1 MAKKTVKIEVVAE
14 GTQQFD
20 AKMKGAAGSVGRLT
34 SAAQKSGGGLKSMI
48 GGLGSAAGSLTKMV
62 PALAAV
68 TTAASAFNKAMNS
81 TETMSDKFGATMRV
95 AGSSVDSFF
104 SKLMSG
110 NFDGF
115 LQGLNG
121 VVSAAQQAYDAID
134 NLGTLSA
141 FQDADLSSIQTKRL
155 QVQLKIKQ
163 GQKNGLSEAEL
174 KPLYDQLL
182 GLDSQ
187 IEQMAKEKAKAATD
201 AFNAAIAE
209 AVSGATYRYAGRTDS
224 ISSKYMEQLAHTWA
238 DSWDNGNGTGFKYI
252 QDEIKKQQAVF
263 EAAEKAYHD
272 YEKTRPKQNVNIND
286 YDPTHIFNDFDAKGV
301 GLVGTAREAKER
313 LVALQLIADQEAKI
327 VEAKEYQKIAE
338 QAVQSSLQSQLQST
352 RLIKAETDKTNPTK
366 PTKPTVTASPAEWRA
381 GQEQNLQISA
391 RKNNYAGIVA
401 EQGENSLGDLSEDWL
416 QGILDFGREVDAEGK
431 RISDEWA
438 QHMNDMSAAT
448 KAATQDLPSALLSLG
463 NAIDGLA
470 DSFEN
475 CKTGWDYFSTALS
488 SALSI
493 MQSVTAVSEALTSL
507 SKANAKAKEEE
518 AAAET
523 ADATAKGVEAGA
535 TVAATAADTAET
547 AVSTTETAI
556 KGAEATAHVA
566 NAAAKFFEAH
576 AWIPYV
582 GVALAGAAVGVMAAM
597 LSNLPKF
604 ETGGVVEGN
613 SYTGDNVLIRANSG
627 ERVLTKQQN
636 DRLNSFLNSPNMG
649 TGMSGKVEFKIK
661 DSELYGVLRQY
672 NAKSARRV

>member
-20 AKMKGAAGSVGRLT
+20 AKMKGAAGSVGRLNQ
-34 SAAQKSGGGLKSMI
+34 SAKTGAS
-48 GGLGSAAGSLTKMV
+48 GLGNVVSALGKVAAVAGT
-62 PALAAV
+62 ALAAV
-68 TTAASAFNKAMNS
+68 DAFNKVLDGSQTIGDKWRNSMSAMK
-81 TETMSDKFGATMRV
+81 DAT
-95 AGSSVDSFF
+95 DSFF
-104 SKLMSG
+104 SALATG
-110 NFDGF
+110 NFSAFYDGIDAVIDRAYEAAAALDQLGNSRMSMGVVQSKGGYELQQQMTIIRGAKKGSEEYMTALQKAKDIVNEMSASATVVQSDTWDALQKNVSTMTGLDKGEITF
-115 LQGLNG
+115 DMVLNAQTLDSKENRDAIKKKAKADVEAYNKAVHDLDIQFYTTETVGFGEGQETIPALREGKTKENYDIAKNAIDKEYAESLVIYTLLEHLSDDKLQGLDDLT
-121 VVSAAQQAYDAID
+121 QAYYSNA
-134 NLGTLSA
+134 TM
-141 FQDADLSSIQTKRL
+141 
-155 QVQLKIKQ
+155 
-163 GQKNGLSEAEL
+163 
-174 KPLYDQLL
+174 
-182 GLDSQ
+182 
-187 IEQMAKEKAKAATD
+187 IESYKT
-201 AFNAAIAE
+201 
-209 AVSGATYRYAGRTDS
+209 
-224 ISSKYMEQLAHTWA
+224 QLARI
-238 DSWDNGNGTGFKYI
+238 GKGT
-252 QDEIKKQQAVF
+252 D
-263 EAAEKAYHD
+263 D
-272 YEKTRPKQNVNIND
+272 
-286 YDPTHIFNDFDAKGV
+286 
-301 GLVGTAREAKER
+301 
-313 LVALQLIADQEAKI
+313 
-327 VEAKEYQKIAE
+327 
-338 QAVQSSLQSQLQST
+338 
-352 RLIKAETDKTNPTK
+352 TNPTK

-518 AAAET
+518 AAAEI

-535 TVAATAADTAET
+535 TVTATAADTAET
-547 AVSTTETAI
+547 AVSTTETAV

-597 LSNLPKF
+597 LSNLPSF